1 MNLRERFDIK
11 RFWLVLRRDVFV
23 QYRTIV
29 VTVAAAF
36 GVLLIAGLLSAYFGG
51 DGDYH
56 TVGFTL
62 LLFFGGFI
70 FTAHVY
76 HELHKPLEG
85 AAWLLMPASTLEKF
99 LARAVLV
106 SVGMAVGGGVIYF
119 VFALVSEGINQLIF
133 GRGHE
138 LFNPVSRDALLAMA
152 HYIVWN
158 AVVLLGAVY
167 FRKNSLIKTVLSLTG
182 LAIVLGLFAG
192 LVVRVVFAPYFTGLV
207 ITPEA
212 EAAFTHAFSQVNWS
226 GRILP
231 VARTLAG
238 IGEVIYWAVLAPL
251 CWVVGYLRLRETE
264 VKDAVQ

>member
-1 MNLRERFDIK
+1 MNLAEHFDIK

-23 QYRTIV
+23 QYRTIA

-51 DGDYH
+51 DGDFH

-106 SVGMAVGGGVIYF
+106 SVGMAVGGGIIYF
-119 VFALVSEGINQLIF
+119 FFALVSEGINQLIF
-133 GRGHE
+133 ARGHE
-138 LFNPVSRDALLAMA
+138 LFNPVGRDALLAMA
-152 HYIVWN
+152 HYMVWN
-158 AVVLLGAVY
+158 AVILLGAVY
-167 FRKNSLIKTVLSLTG
+167 FRKNSLIKTILSLTG
-182 LAIVLGLFAG
+182 LAILLALFAA
-192 LVVRVVFAPYFTGLV
+192 LVVRIVFAPYFSGLV
-207 ITPEA
+207 ITAEA
-212 EAAFTHAFSQVNWS
+212 EAAFTQVFSQVDWS
-226 GRILP
+226 GSILP
-231 VARTLAG
+231 VARVLGRIAQVG
-238 IGEVIYWAVLAPL
+238 YWAVLAPL
-251 CWVVGYLRLRETE
+251 CWIVGFQRLRETE